1 MRSRAKSS
9 ICKVAVTKKKPM
21 EEIYT
26 LTVELESGLY
36 AETPWKRV
44 IEIPESTEL
53 YDLHLYI
60 QKIVNFDNDHLFEFF
75 VGRNWRNRKRVFGDE
90 DEFGFEERE
99 SLGTSLN
106 EVYPLKGMKLFYH
119 FDFGDS
125 WMFTI
130 KRGRK
135 KKHAEKRVEYPRVI
149 ESEGENPEQYPQ
161 Y

>member
-1 MRSRAKSS
+1 
-9 ICKVAVTKKKPM
+9 M

-26 LTVELESGLY
+26 VTIELEFGLY
-36 AETPWKRV
+36 AEGPWKRV
-44 IEIPESTEL
+44 IELPETTDL

-60 QKIVNFDNDHLFEFF
+60 QRLIGFDNDHLFEFF
-75 VGRNWRNRKRVFGDE
+75 VGRHSRDRKRVFGD
-90 DEFGFEERE
+90 DELGIEEME
-99 SLGTSLN
+99 SLETPLN

-130 KRGRK
+130 KKGRK
-135 KKHAEKRVEYPRVI
+135 KKYVEKGVEYPRVI

-161 Y
+161 YE

>member
-1 MRSRAKSS
+1 
-9 ICKVAVTKKKPM
+9 M

-26 LTVELESGLY
+26 LTIELESGRY
-36 AETPWKRV
+36 AKAPWKRV
-44 IEIPESTEL
+44 IEIPETTDL

-60 QKIVNFDNDHLFEFF
+60 QSIINFDNDHLFEFF
-75 VGRNWRNRKRVFGDE
+75 AGRHWRNRKRVFGDE

-99 SLGTSLN
+99 GLDTPLN
-106 EVYPLKGMKLFYH
+106 EVYPLKGLKLFYH

-125 WMFTI
+125 WIFTI
-130 KRGRK
+130 KKGRK
-135 KKHAEKRVEYPRVI
+135 KKHVEQGVEYPRLI